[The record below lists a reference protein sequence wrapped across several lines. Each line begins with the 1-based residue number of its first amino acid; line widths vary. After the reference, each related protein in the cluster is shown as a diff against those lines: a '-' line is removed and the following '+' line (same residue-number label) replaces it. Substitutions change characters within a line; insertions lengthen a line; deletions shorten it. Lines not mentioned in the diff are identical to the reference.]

1 MIIPYE
7 RLSPD
12 ALQGLLEEYATRD
25 GTDYGEVEVALPE
38 RVAQA
43 MGQLRRG
50 DIVIV
55 FDALSESVSLLG
67 RREAQQLE
75 HQQTQAARYPDD
87 EASWPPAD
95 GSGGDEY

>member
-12 ALQGLLEEYATRD
+12 TLQGLLEEYATRD
-25 GTDYGEVEVALPE
+25 GTDYGEVEVALSE

-43 MGQLRRG
+43 MRQLRSG

-75 HQQTQAARYPDD
+75 RAQAQAARYPD
-87 EASWPPAD
+87 EEGWPPAAGD
-95 GSGGDEY
+95 GSDEF

>member
-1 MIIPYE
+1 
-7 RLSPD
+7 LSPD
-12 ALQGLLEEYATRD
+12 TLQGLLEEYATRD
-25 GTDYGEVEVALPE
+25 GTDYGEVEVALSE

-43 MGQLRRG
+43 MRQLRSG

-75 HQQTQAARYPDD
+75 RLAQAQAARYPDEEGWPSATGGGSD
-87 EASWPPAD
+87 EF
-95 GSGGDEY
+95 